1 MATADRRRLRHRDKE
16 SIMDGNPD
24 LHLGASFERF
34 LEEEGT
40 LDAADA
46 LAVRRVAAWE
56 ALQEAARLKAPGRS
70 RPQTGAAGDAV
81 GTGGPG

>member
-1 MATADRRRLRHRDKE
+1 
-16 SIMDGNPD
+16 MDGNPD
-24 LHLGASFERF
+24 LHIGSSFESF

-56 ALQEAARLKAPGRS
+56 SAQEAARGKAPGRS
-70 RPQTGAAGDAV
+70 RPQTGAAGDTD